1 MDIEENVKQID
12 EGIDI
17 HPLKKGRR
25 VLIFL
30 ADFFMHFILS
40 FLFFNI
46 AVAPIGKAITNYKQN
61 NDNHILATRDMYQH
75 YYEAGILLKD
85 GSFET
90 TDITAGIEYTYRCFL
105 SYYVL
110 DNEESID
117 PNHTQYGHKEEN
129 EVIHNYFVLLRNNEP
144 SYISFFKNY
153 NAENDYFI
161 YDETTHLFS
170 LKNEVKTE
178 LYAFYDIKDELGKIG
193 QSYYKNILNNVFN
206 PLMAE
211 VFVDVDNNDLH
222 YEGESYSFIGC
233 KNIVKEIEKYHDNLM
248 TISTFIS
255 HFISWAIL
263 FLIIPIINKNRKTL
277 AMQLLKVEM
286 VNFYNLNHT
295 KRSMYVIVATY
306 SFFAMMLG
314 LMFVPSLLV
323 PFNTLFSL
331 RFLAYGTVFS
341 LVLIIA
347 DLIFLLFNQYNR
359 SLIDYLG
366 NNLYLSEEE
375 MNELY
380 RAKGYKI

>member
-46 AVAPIGKAITNYKQN
+46 AVAPIGKTITNYKQN

-129 EVIHNYFVLLRNNEP
+129 EVIHNYFVFLRNNEP

-153 NAENDYFI
+153 NSENDYFI
-161 YDETTHLFS
+161 YDENTHLFS

-178 LYAFYDIKDELGKIG
+178 LYAFYDIKDELGKTG

-222 YEGESYSFIGC
+222 YEDESYSFIGC

-263 FLIIPIINKNRKTL
+263 FLIIPIINKDRKTL

-331 RFLAYGTVFS
+331 RFLVYGTVFS

-380 RAKGYKI
+380 RAK